1 MRHALTLA
9 ACLALAA
16 VLPAAETVK
25 IVSSLP
31 LTGSANTQC
40 TSMVNG
46 IRMAIEEAGGQVTI
60 AGIPYTLA
68 YESWDDATAQA
79 GKWDA
84 QAEAANARKA
94 IADPEVLVYIGTYN
108 SGAAK
113 VSMPTLNA
121 AGLAMISPAN
131 TWPGLTKP
139 GIGEANEPAVYRP
152 SGKVSYF
159 RVVPADDL
167 QGAVGA
173 AWAKELGA
181 QRVFILHDREL
192 YGQGIAKMF
201 KLNAEKLGLTVVGG
215 MEGIDGKASNY
226 KSLVT
231 KIRAAQVDLV
241 YFGGTTETGAGQ
253 LAKDLAGGGVRAKL
267 MGPDAFFNSALMSA
281 AGDAALED
289 RVLVTF
295 GGVPPEQQTGKG
307 KTFVDAYQA
316 KYGQMPEGYSI
327 YAYECAKV
335 AIDAMTRATA
345 KDRAAVVEAIAATKD
360 YDGALGKWS
369 FDANGDTTMTVM
381 SGNTVRGGQ
390 FQFVK
395 LLGQ

>member
-1 MRHALTLA
+1 VRHALTLA

-60 AGIPYTLA
+60 AGIPYALA

-253 LAKDLAGGGVRAKL
+253 LAKDLAGGGVKAKL

>member
-253 LAKDLAGGGVRAKL
+253 LAKDLAGGGVKAKL

>member
-40 TSMVNG
+40 ASMVNG

-60 AGIPYTLA
+60 AGIPYTLT

-84 QAEAANARKA
+84 QAEGANARKA
-94 IADPEVLVYIGTYN
+94 ISDPEVLVYIGTYN

-139 GIGEANEPAVYRP
+139 GVGEANEPAVYRP
-152 SGKVSYF
+152 SGKVTYF

-253 LAKDLAGGGVRAKL
+253 LAKDLAGGGVKAKL
-267 MGPDAFFNSALMSA
+267 MGPDAFFNSALISS

-289 RVLVTF
+289 RVYVTF
-295 GGVPPEQQTGKG
+295 GGLPPEQ
-307 KTFVDAYQA
+307 
-316 KYGQMPEGYSI
+316 
-327 YAYECAKV
+327 
-335 AIDAMTRATA
+335 
-345 KDRAAVVEAIAATKD
+345 
-360 YDGALGKWS
+360 
-369 FDANGDTTMTVM
+369 
-381 SGNTVRGGQ
+381 
-390 FQFVK
+390 
-395 LLGQ
+395 